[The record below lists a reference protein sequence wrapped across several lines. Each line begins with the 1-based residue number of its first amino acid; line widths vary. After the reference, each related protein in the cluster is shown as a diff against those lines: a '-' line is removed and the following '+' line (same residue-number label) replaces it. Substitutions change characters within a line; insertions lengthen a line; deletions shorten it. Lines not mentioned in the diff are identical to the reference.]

1 MVVEA
6 TDTSLCDGFEDET
19 LARRCNDMIY
29 SSLAQKDRD
38 ISLCKNV
45 VNGTNECEYS
55 VTLMTAMGS

>member
-19 LARRCNDMIY
+19 LAQRCNDMIY

-38 ISLCKNV
+38 VSLCKNV
-45 VNGTNECEYS
+45 VNGTHDCEYS
-55 VTLMTAMGS
+55 VTLITAMSS